1 MIYPPNFEQ
10 KIDFDQ
16 IKKLIDASCVSEM
29 GRFYVSKIRFSSQ
42 PRIIARMLDQV
53 MEFIQVLQSGESF
66 PAIRCVDLRE
76 ELSGLVPEGSYIQQE
91 SLFNLTEALR
101 ILNDIF
107 SFLKSTEDEK
117 LPQLKSLAL
126 EIEFPKEIYQSALK
140 IIDNKGNIKDN
151 ASEKLAEIRK
161 KLQAKQGELMRETR
175 KAFRIAKDSGWVPEN
190 AEITVR
196 NGRAV
201 IPVKATDKRAFK
213 GIIQDESA
221 TGQTVFMEPLVS
233 FEVNNEIM
241 ALESDERREIIRIL
255 THFTD
260 RIRPWLD
267 VIQTIYRF
275 LGLIDFIRAK
285 ALFSLKVNAT
295 KPILSDKQNLSLKK
309 AMHPLLYL
317 SHKSSGKEAVPLD
330 LELNPTQRILVISGP
345 NAGGKSVCLKTV
357 GLLQYMLQCGI
368 PVSVSEDSEFFLFES
383 LFIDIGDEQSL
394 ENDLS
399 TYSSHLLN
407 MKHFLRHANAKSLVL
422 IDEFGTGTEPQLGGA
437 IAEAVLEQFEKK
449 GTYGVITTHYSNLK
463 LAAERME
470 NLVNGAMLFDVNEL
484 RPLYVLKI
492 GQPGS
497 SFAFE
502 IAHKTGFPNYVLNRA
517 KKKSGIKHLRFDRQL
532 QELETEKLSIA
543 QKLKDMNS
551 AQKQL
556 AEFKEKY
563 ARLSTEIE
571 KNKKQILEQA
581 HEEALQII
589 KNANKEVEKTI
600 REIKESQAEKE
611 KTRLSR
617 EKLEKARQTLEIDK
631 KKHTKPASKPITKP
645 HKSAGEQKLKK
656 GTNQAPDIGIPQPGD
671 FVQIKGSEIVG
682 TLIEIFGKESF
693 VNVNDIKLK
702 IATKNLIKTNKK
714 PKITQRRGNI
724 PNIKHD
730 ISKRAAEFR
739 LTLDVRGKRADETL
753 EILSRYIDDAL
764 LLNTKEVSILHGK
777 GNGILREIVRDYLKT
792 IEGVKEYGDAP
803 VTLGGAGITRI
814 IFR

>member
-1 MIYPPNFEQ
+1 MIYPSNFEQ

-16 IKKLIDASCVSEM
+16 IRNLINDSCVSEM
-29 GRFYVSKIRFSSQ
+29 GKFYVSRIRFSSQ
-42 PRIIARMLDQV
+42 PRIISKMLDQTR
-53 MEFIQVLQSGESF
+53 EFIQILQSGKNF
-66 PAIRCVDLRE
+66 PAIQCVDLRE
-76 ELSGLVPEGSYIQQE
+76 ELSELTPEGSHIQQE

-101 ILNDIF
+101 ILNDLF
-107 SFLKSTEDEK
+107 SFLKDQEEEE
-117 LPQLKSLAL
+117 LPQLKSLAS
-126 EIEFPKEIYQSALK
+126 EIEFPKEIYQVAQR

-151 ASEKLAEIRK
+151 ASEKLAGIRK

-175 KAFRIAKDSGWVPEN
+175 KAFRVAKDSGWVPEN

-221 TGQTVFMEPLVS
+221 TGQTVFIEPLAS

-241 ALESDERREIIRIL
+241 ALESEERREIIRIL

-260 RIRPWLD
+260 RLRPWLD
-267 VIQTIYRF
+267 VIHTIYRF

-309 AMHPLLYL
+309 AVHPLLYL
-317 SHKSSGKEAVPLD
+317 SHKSSGKEVVPLD
-330 LELNPTQRILVISGP
+330 LELNPKQRILVISGP

-368 PVSVSEDSEFFLFES
+368 PVPVSPDSEFFLCES
-383 LFIDIGDEQSL
+383 VFIDIGDEQSL

-437 IAEAVLEQFEKK
+437 IAEAALEQFAKK

-484 RPLYVLKI
+484 RPLYILKI

-517 KKKSGIKHLRFDRQL
+517 KKKSGIKHLRFDQQL
-532 QELETEKLSIA
+532 QELETEKLSIT
-543 QKLKDMNS
+543 QKQEDLDS

-556 AEFKEKY
+556 ADLKDKY

-571 KNKKQILEQA
+571 KNKKQILEKA
-581 HEEALQII
+581 REEALQII
-589 KNANKEVEKTI
+589 KNANKDVEKTI

-617 EKLEKARQTLEIDK
+617 KKLEQARQALEPDK
-631 KKHTKPASKPITKP
+631 KKTAKPAGKSITKIQKP
-645 HKSAGEQKLKK
+645 AGKLKSK
-656 GTNQAPDIGIPQPGD
+656 KEVFQTLDLGAPQPGD
-671 FVQIKGSEIVG
+671 FVQVKDSEIVG
-682 TLIEIFGKESF
+682 TLIEIAGNESF

-714 PKITQRRGNI
+714 PKVIQRRGSI
-724 PNIKHD
+724 PNIKND
-730 ISKRAAEFR
+730 INKKAAEFQ
-739 LTLDVRGKRADETL
+739 LSLDVRGKRADETL
-753 EILSRYIDDAL
+753 EILRRYIDDAL
-764 LLNTKEVSILHGK
+764 LLNAKEVSILHGK
-777 GNGILREIVRDYLKT
+777 GNGILREIIRDYLKT
-792 IEGVKEYGDAP
+792 IEGVKEFGDAP
-803 VTLGGAGITRI
+803 ITLGGAGITQV
-814 IFR
+814 IFK